1 MEIEYIHFSMSFF
14 IEGKQVGKTN
24 KGKEL
29 GSAIFSGVGRKVRIE
44 KW

>member
-1 MEIEYIHFSMSFF
+1 MYASSMSFF

-29 GSAIFSGVGRKVRIE
+29 GSSIFFRRWKKSKN
-44 KW
+44 